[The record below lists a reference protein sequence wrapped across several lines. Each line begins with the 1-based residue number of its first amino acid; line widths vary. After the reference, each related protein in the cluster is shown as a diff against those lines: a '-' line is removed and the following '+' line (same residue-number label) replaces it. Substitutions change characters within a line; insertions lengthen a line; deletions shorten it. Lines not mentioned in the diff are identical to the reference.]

1 MKMKISLILLLA
13 LSLSLIATATA
24 TDTAITAITT
34 LTGEN
39 SYAAMPNWQA
49 APTSTNTVYI
59 AYDSLYRYFVSI
71 NVTVAGTSPKLN
83 VLAGNN
89 PPAWRSGIG
98 NLSISLTNN
107 TLKTIGPLESARF
120 VNTTGYLKFSTT
132 NVTTGKIWVL
142 KVKRWS

>member
-1 MKMKISLILLLA
+1 MRKILSLILFAMLLMGVA
-13 LSLSLIATATA
+13 MA
-24 TDTAITAITT
+24 TDTAITAVTT

-39 SYAAMPNWQA
+39 SYAAMPTWQA

-59 AYDSLYRYFVSI
+59 AYDSLYRYFISI
-71 NVTVAGTSPKLN
+71 NVTAVGTSPKLN
-83 VLAGNN
+83 IESGNN

-98 NLSISLTNN
+98 DLAISLTNN
-107 TLKTIGPLESARF
+107 TLMTVGPLESARF

-132 NVTTGKIWVL
+132 NVTTGKIWIL